1 MNPHLKGSL
10 LIAGSMM
17 FYALIGPFV
26 RWLELPVAILMIYV
40 SLFVAV
46 IYSWYFLIKKDLG
59 MSEMRGI
66 SEHAQ
71 KSLIFDKL
79 KLKKMWFLVVLSA
92 LFVVINSFTYLK
104 AYSITTFAN
113 TVFTHYTAPIFAL
126 IAAVFYLREKLEKIS
141 VIAIII
147 STIGLLFI
155 AYKELNFT
163 SSHLLGIFFGV
174 LSGFGYGVLININKK
189 IVGNVAI
196 STIMFYQALIPMLVL
211 SPNIFL
217 AEYSLNFNKI
227 ILLLVYSIFLFI
239 IPTIMYLKG
248 IKHVK
253 AQHAGIIAYTEP
265 IFVVLFGFLFFRE
278 TPSANTLIGG
288 LLILFSGYLIIRKG
302 ASRR

>member
-59 MSEMRGI
+59 
-66 SEHAQ
+66 
-71 KSLIFDKL
+71 KL
-79 KLKKMWFLVVLSA
+79 KMKKMGFLVILSA

-104 AYSITTFAN
+104 AYSLTTFAN

-126 IAAVFYLREKLEKIS
+126 IVAVFYLKEKLEKIS

-147 STIGLLFI
+147 STIGLLLI

-174 LSGFGYGVLININKK
+174 LSGLGYGALININKK
-189 IVGNVAI
+189 IVPAVPA
-196 STIMFYQALIPMLVL
+196 STIIFYQALIP
-211 SPNIFL
+211 
-217 AEYSLNFNKI
+217 
-227 ILLLVYSIFLFI
+227 
-239 IPTIMYLKG
+239 
-248 IKHVK
+248 
-253 AQHAGIIAYTEP
+253 
-265 IFVVLFGFLFFRE
+265 
-278 TPSANTLIGG
+278 
-288 LLILFSGYLIIRKG
+288 
-302 ASRR
+302 